1 MFGPEDKVPYLSLCM
16 TIATLYASWKLA
28 WKLIRLCS
36 FAKRHC
42 RRPLNLKE
50 RYGGEDSYVVVT
62 GGSDGVGLE
71 ICHYMAQ

>member
-1 MFGPEDKVPYLSLCM
+1 MFGPEDKVSGLSLFM
-16 TIATLYASWKLA
+16 TAAALYASWKLA

-42 RRPLNLKE
+42 RRPLDFKE
-50 RYGGEDSYVVVT
+50 RYGGEDLYVVVT

-71 ICHYMAQ
+71 ICH